1 MSNEIYAF
9 QLDEGYVPK
18 ERLFV
23 RLSIKLIEELK
34 DIAEFESKKAN
45 EKISPNKLVLRM
57 IQNFIKNDIEI
68 KYVFE
73 LDERHVEKKRLC
85 VYLPKE
91 LNEKLKERIKLENKK
106 FNKEISKNKFVLNII
121 QDFIK
126 KEYE

>member
-1 MSNEIYAF
+1 
-9 QLDEGYVPK
+9 
-18 ERLFV
+18 
-23 RLSIKLIEELK
+23 
-34 DIAEFESKKAN
+34 
-45 EKISPNKLVLRM
+45 M